1 MSWCQPVFRRGE
13 GGERDASVDA
23 AADERDA
30 KDAFAMDVTARSECW
45 AVAAWSDAERAA
57 GVSGGLFWAGS
68 W

>member
-1 MSWCQPVFRRGE
+1 M
-13 GGERDASVDA
+13 RDASVDA

-30 KDAFAMDVTARSECW
+30 KGAFAMDVTARSECW